1 MGGKAALLVVFGLT
15 FLFSAYQLKTGSV
28 STRAAENLSAFYAQR
43 TVHQIA
49 VSGLNI
55 SAAKLYEN
63 NSWRGP
69 MQNIAFRGG
78 EFSLGFQTNGDTLA
92 VSSMAQYGSNHD
104 TVIAF
109 FSLENAYT
117 KYTWFT
123 ANENG
128 VSWTDQDTVWGPMH
142 TNSTLNHQN
151 KNTIVFNGK
160 VTAGKG
166 ISAPPKNANT
176 QFLGGYEVGAEIP
189 LVTNMN
195 DLIAGAASGGYTFAT
210 PASLMK
216 IEFNNDGTLDI
227 YRDSI
232 RIGDDVTFSVLAP
245 NGAIY
250 SAGDIEIFGPGLVNT
265 PAGGVTIGAGNNVI
279 LRKQITY
286 ADNPITNPNSDDLLA
301 LVAWNEIII
310 DNQTIT
316 DWNVQCVM
324 MSINESLRATDM
336 NKNGTFNYLGSI
348 YQDVR
353 GNAKMFQSFMK
364 KFRHDERL
372 NTITP
377 PFYPGASDL
386 QLLAWWE

>member
-28 STRAAENLSAFYAQR
+28 STRAAENLSGFYAQR
-43 TVHQIA
+43 VVHQIA

-55 SAAKLYEN
+55 SAAKLYED

-78 EFSLGFQTNGDTLA
+78 EFSLGFMSNGDTLA
-92 VSSMAQYGSNHD
+92 VSSMAHYANLCD

-128 VSWTDQDTVWGPMH
+128 VSWTDKDTVWGPMH

-166 ISAPPKNANT
+166 ISAPPKSAKT
-176 QFLGGYEVGAEIP
+176 KFLGGYEVGIEVP
-189 LVTNMN
+189 KVTNMN
-195 DLIAGAASGGYTFAT
+195 DLINGANSGGYTFPT
-210 PASLMK
+210 PADVMK
-216 IEFNNDGTLDI
+216 IEFNNDGTVDI
-227 YRDSI
+227 YRNVT
-232 RIGDDVTFSVLAP
+232 RILDDVSLSALAP

-250 SAGDIEIFGPGLVNT
+250 SAGTIEIFGPGLVNT
-265 PAGGVTIGAGNNVI
+265 PAGGVSIGAGNNII
-279 LRKQITY
+279 LKKPVVY
-286 ADNPITNPNSDDLLA
+286 ADNPVTNPNSDDLLA
-301 LVAWNEIII
+301 LVAWNNIVI
-310 DNQTIT
+310 DNQTIA
-316 DWNVQCVM
+316 DWTVQSVM
-324 MSINESLRATDM
+324 MCINGSLTATQM
-336 NKNGTFNYLGSI
+336 NKSGKFDYLGSI

-364 KFRHDERL
+364 KYRHDERL